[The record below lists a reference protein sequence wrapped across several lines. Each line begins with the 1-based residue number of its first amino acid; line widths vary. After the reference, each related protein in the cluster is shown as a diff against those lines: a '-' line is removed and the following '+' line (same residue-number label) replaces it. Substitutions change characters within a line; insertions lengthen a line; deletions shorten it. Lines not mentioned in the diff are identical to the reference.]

1 MKYLFGAWAAPL
13 VIFWGWYF
21 ISLNDLNF
29 GYVMLTRQAHDLVF
43 QLYGEMI
50 GIDPQIIPG
59 MVAKACV
66 VDTLLIGAL
75 WAFRRRRNIAAWLRQ
90 RYGSE
95 GSAGRSA

>member
-21 ISLNDLNF
+21 VSLNDLNF
-29 GYVMLTRQAHDLVF
+29 GYVMLTRDAHDLLF

-59 MVAKACV
+59 MVAKACIF
-66 VDTLLIGAL
+66 DTFLIGAL
-75 WAFRRRRNIAAWLRQ
+75 WAFRRRKNIAAWLRE
-90 RYGSE
+90 RYASD
-95 GSAGRSA
+95 GSAGRRA